1 MNSIKTL
8 LTVFF
13 VFLFTIPSYSQITV
27 ISDGSEYEEKEI
39 GQSKSLGIGMVAKL
53 TERKYTDGDLVYFLL
68 FRNSEYTS
76 IVDFEAV
83 SFFADEETL
92 DQLYSLFKD
101 GFDSPEVNRY
111 KITIQL
117 GDETFTIRGSGVG
130 KIKYM
135 TFYTKND
142 TSHPLTLKQVNQLF
156 GR

>member
-8 LTVFF
+8 LTLFF
-13 VFLFTIPSYSQITV
+13 VFIFSIPSYSQITV

-76 IVDFEAV
+76 IVDFESV
-83 SFFADEETL
+83 HFFADEETL

-142 TSHPLTLKQVNQLF
+142 TSYPLTLKQVNQLF